1 MYNDF
6 CDLILEKNKFFK
18 NDMNEKAK
26 VNVYQNVA
34 LKFFKAN
41 NVFFLND
48 HSCHLYIFIEVN
60 LFE

>member
-1 MYNDF
+1 
-6 CDLILEKNKFFK
+6 
-18 NDMNEKAK
+18 MNEKAK

>member
-6 CDLILEKNKFFK
+6 CDLILEKNKYFK

-34 LKFFKAN
+34 LKFLKAN
-41 NVFFLND
+41 NVFFKMIIHAICTFL
-48 HSCHLYIFIEVN
+48 LK
-60 LFE
+60 